1 MAYILT
7 VTSILLVVVILR
19 DAYLGIIRAPS
30 EYALDY
36 PICWIAT
43 LPCVLAYQILVA
55 PHFSRLRHIPAA
67 PQDPVL
73 KRLFKEPNSIDF
85 LRWMKIVPNDGLLR
99 YYGVLNGER
108 ILITTT
114 DGTKTVHDGDE
125 QDFRRPPIAKAIL
138 CRLTGGGVFAAEGA
152 HHAAQRV
159 EMQPAFKFRH
169 LKDLYP
175 TFWTKTKEL
184 VASLDAFAGG
194 SAATVEVDDWIS
206 RGTLDAIS
214 IAGFGFDFEAIA
226 QPDSAL
232 VQKYRMAFL
241 PGKSA
246 ARVRILANI
255 IPIKVLFNLPMKRN
269 RDAKACISAVR
280 GEARRVVQERQ
291 SESAEKQQA
300 HNDILSALLAS
311 NLSQKTDDIVSQC
324 MAFLA
329 AGHEASALALGWTLY
344 ELSNDQTR
352 QQKLREE
359 VRKNIPS
366 PSSIHSLDAAQI
378 DSLPFLEA
386 VVTES
391 LRLWYVISRQGIDTE
406 D

>member
-1 MAYILT
+1 MAATIIAA
-7 VTSILLVVVILR
+7 SILLAVVVIK
-19 DAYLGIIRAPS
+19 DAYYGSVHTPLV
-30 EYALDY
+30 YALSY
-36 PICWIAT
+36 AVCCTVA
-43 LPCVLAYQILVA
+43 LPCALAYKLLLA
-55 PHFSRLRHIPAA
+55 PHLSRLRHIPAV
-67 PQDPVL
+67 PQGPVL
-73 KRLFKEPNSIDF
+73 RRLLKEPNSVDF
-85 LRWMKIVPNDGLLR
+85 LRWLENVPNDGLLR

-108 ILITTT
+108 ILVTTT
-114 DGTKTVHDGDE
+114 DGAKTIHDGDE
-125 QDFRRPPIAKAIL
+125 QDFRRPSIAKAIL

-152 HHAAQRV
+152 HHAAQRK

-175 TFWTKTKEL
+175 TFWIKTKEL
-184 VASLDAFAGG
+184 LASLGAFAGG

-214 IAGFGFDFEAIA
+214 LAGFGFDFKAIA

-232 VQKYRMAFL
+232 VRKYRTAFL

-255 IPIKVLFNLPMKRN
+255 LPIKVLFNLPMKRN

-280 GEARRVVQERQ
+280 DEARRVVQRRQ

-329 AGHEASALALGWTLY
+329 AGHEASALALGWALY
-344 ELSNDQTR
+344 ELSRDQTR
-352 QQKLREE
+352 QQTLRDEI
-359 VRKNIPS
+359 RQGLPS
-366 PSSIHSLDAAQI
+366 PSSSATIDALQI
-378 DSLPFLEA
+378 DNLPFLEA

-391 LRLWYVISRQGIDTE
+391 LRLWYVMQ
-406 D
+406 